1 MPAPEPLDRAARA
14 AAVGAR
20 GRCTADEAS
29 ELAALATADADPRVR
44 AAALA
49 ALVRSAPRATAARVW
64 GVAAT
69 DAVATV
75 RRRAAETAPALGRA
89 VPAGALTRLLHD
101 VDPWVAEAAAFAL
114 GEHPRAGARAIDALV
129 AAARTHPDPLVR
141 EAAVAALGALGDP
154 RGLPAVLD
162 ACTDRPAVRRRAVVA
177 LAAFDGPEVEAAL
190 TAALTDRDRQV
201 REAAEILAG
210 RRDAG

>member
-1 MPAPEPLDRAARA
+1 VPAPEPLDRASRA
-14 AAVGAR
+14 AAAGAR
-20 GRCTADEAS
+20 GRYTADEAT
-29 ELAALATADADPRVR
+29 ELAALASADADPRVR

-49 ALVRSAPRATAARVW
+49 ALVRGGPRAIAARVW
-64 GVAAT
+64 SAAAH
-69 DAVATV
+69 DAVAAV

-89 VPAGALTRLLHD
+89 VPTGALVRLLRD
-101 VDPWVAEAAAFAL
+101 ADPWVAEAAAFAL
-114 GEHPRAGARAIDALV
+114 GEHPGAGTRALDALV

-141 EAAVAALGALGDP
+141 ETAVAALGAHGDP

-190 TAALTDRDRQV
+190 AAALTDRDPQV
-201 REAAEILAG
+201 REAAEILAR
-210 RRDAG
+210 RRDTG